1 MEAEQAGH
9 VCQGWPMINSRGIG
23 ARRLSKQDKRA
34 GTRRERVSDFD
45 SSLRDPRR
53 HLRSP
58 FVQPWISHLSN
69 VNSASYRASPLNW
82 DFPFAD
88 SKVTIVPD
96 FGPISKPKDHA
107 DDKCLFLS
115 AKSIHF
121 LLQECCGGRLRTKRR
136 SSNRLLVEIV
146 MFFAYRD
153 TQPRCTN
160 GGGTPN
166 R

>member
-1 MEAEQAGH
+1 MSHITWGFLFADLFSGS
-9 VCQGWPMINSRGIG
+9 SR
-23 ARRLSKQDKRA
+23 L
-34 GTRRERVSDFD
+34 
-45 SSLRDPRR
+45 
-53 HLRSP
+53 
-58 FVQPWISHLSN
+58 
-69 VNSASYRASPLNW
+69 YW

-88 SKVTIVPD
+88 SKVAILAD

-107 DDKCLFLS
+107 DDNCLFLS
-115 AKSIHF
+115 AMAVHS

-136 SSNRLLVEIV
+136 SSKHLLSEIV
-146 MFFAYRD
+146 MFIAYRD